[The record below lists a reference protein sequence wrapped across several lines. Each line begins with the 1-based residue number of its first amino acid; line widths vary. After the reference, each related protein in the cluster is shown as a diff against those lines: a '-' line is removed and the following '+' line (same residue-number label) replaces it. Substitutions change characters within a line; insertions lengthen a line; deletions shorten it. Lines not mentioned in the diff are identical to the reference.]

1 MEADHKR
8 DRAREPDDVSAIF
21 AAPRHFSSNLLSEG
35 ARHIKPVVPQLIAL
49 SVCLLL
55 VPLVI
60 LLSLYAGWFVWRN
73 VAVGWE
79 APVYLQYG

>member
-55 VPLVI
+55 VPLVV

>member
-1 MEADHKR
+1 MEAD
-8 DRAREPDDVSAIF
+8 RARKQDDII
-21 AAPRHFSSNLLSEG
+21 AAPRHFSSNLLSE
-35 ARHIKPVVPQLIAL
+35 HIKPVVPQLIAL

-55 VPLVI
+55 VPLVV

-73 VAVGWE
+73 VAVGWK